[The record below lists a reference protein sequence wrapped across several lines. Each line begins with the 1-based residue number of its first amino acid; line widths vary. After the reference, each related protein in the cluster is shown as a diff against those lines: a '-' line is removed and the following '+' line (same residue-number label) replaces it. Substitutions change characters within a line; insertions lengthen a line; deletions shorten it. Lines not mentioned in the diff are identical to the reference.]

1 MSFPFPNLTQAMHM
15 IRDRAEKLG
24 SLFLAVFSTGL
35 ALLLGPQM
43 TLSQRLGALAAV
55 SASLALTVIV
65 RRWPAAARVAARDAQ
80 D

>member
-1 MSFPFPNLTQAMHM
+1 MGWSVSDPMQATPM

-35 ALLLGPQM
+35 ALLLAPQM
-43 TLSQRLGALAAV
+43 TLTQRVGALIAV

-65 RRWPAAARVAARDAQ
+65 RRWPAAAQVAARD
-80 D
+80 